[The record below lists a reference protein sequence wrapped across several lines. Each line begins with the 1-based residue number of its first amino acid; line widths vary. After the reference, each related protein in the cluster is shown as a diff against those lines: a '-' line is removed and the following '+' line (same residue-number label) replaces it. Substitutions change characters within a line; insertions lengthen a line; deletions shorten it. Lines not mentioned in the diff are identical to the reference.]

1 VRSSSSASAITC
13 QRADCSRQGGAESF
27 NSKNKEITA
36 QDEMRTNSESDRYL
50 RHGGGD
56 DLKLLGLRA
65 HIF

>member
-1 VRSSSSASAITC
+1 V
-13 QRADCSRQGGAESF
+13 GAF
-27 NSKNKEITA
+27 NSENKEITA